1 MAKSKKQK
9 ELDEDL
15 SRQCCGYFKDEDKP
29 NGMYVEEDGIFFN
42 MNKIKRLIE
51 EGADVNAK
59 DDNGDLPLHYAVR
72 NDNRD
77 LVELLIEEGADVNTK
92 DKDGQSPL
100 HWAKSEEIA
109 ELLIEEGADVNAKDD
124 EGRSPLELAVERNN
138 RDTVYLLL
146 KHGINK

>member
-1 MAKSKKQK
+1 MEKSKKQK

-42 MNKIKRLIE
+42 MNKINRLIE

-59 DDNGDLPLHYAVR
+59 DDNGYLPLHYAVR
-72 NDNRD
+72 NDNID
-77 LVELLIEEGADVNTK
+77 LV
-92 DKDGQSPL
+92 
-100 HWAKSEEIA
+100 

-124 EGRSPLELAVERNN
+124 WGRTPLHWAKSEEITELLIEEGTNVNAKDDEGRSPLDWAVERNN

-146 KHGINK
+146 KHGVTK